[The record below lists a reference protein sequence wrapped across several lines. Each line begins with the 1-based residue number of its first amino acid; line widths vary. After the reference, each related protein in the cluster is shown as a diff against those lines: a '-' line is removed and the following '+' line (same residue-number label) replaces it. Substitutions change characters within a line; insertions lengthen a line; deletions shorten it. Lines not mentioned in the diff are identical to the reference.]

1 MQIDT
6 RLLEAFRSV
15 LDSGSI
21 TQAAASLGLTQPAVS
36 AQIARLESDVG
47 FALFVRSGNRV
58 RPTAEAMGFRQ
69 EVEQTLSKTSDLGR
83 VAQQI
88 RSGEVGSLNTA
99 SYPMAGVTLLPP
111 VV

>member
-1 MQIDT
+1 MQIAP

-21 TQAAASLGLTQPAVS
+21 TQAAATLGLTQPAVS

-58 RPTAEAMGFRQ
+58 RPTTETNTFRGGGGRARAGGGGRGRGAERGRAGGGGAG
-69 EVEQTLSKTSDLGR
+69 TS
-83 VAQQI
+83 
-88 RSGEVGSLNTA
+88 
-99 SYPMAGVTLLPP
+99 AGH
-111 VV
+111 